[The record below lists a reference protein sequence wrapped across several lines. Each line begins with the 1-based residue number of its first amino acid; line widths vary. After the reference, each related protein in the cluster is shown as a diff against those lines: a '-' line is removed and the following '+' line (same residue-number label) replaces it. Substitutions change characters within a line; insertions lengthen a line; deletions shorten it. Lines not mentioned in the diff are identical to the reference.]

1 MAQVVL
7 GLYVMT
13 MFGGA
18 YLISF
23 TTGIGRPDST
33 ARATALPPLV
43 TFTHPLLALSGLA
56 VWLVFMAEGS
66 AYLAWTSVVVLLATA
81 ALGDVLALRTFHAKP
96 QHVRVGPRA
105 RRLPAR
111 READAPLGDRRP
123 RHPGRGHHRDGRGHR
138 DHGRLSAQPRRA
150 RWASTAIR
158 TTCVV
163 WPGSSSSRS
172 IGTHAARSVDPPT
185 SSVPSSPPVIVAS

>member
-66 AYLAWTSVVVLLATA
+66 AYLAWTSVVLLLATA

-96 QHVRVGPRA
+96 QHVRVGPGREPADFQRA
-105 RRLPAR
+105 EKQMPHSVIAV
-111 READAPLGDRRP
+111 
-123 RHPGRGHHRDGRGHR
+123 
-138 DHGRLSAQPRRA
+138 HGILAVA
-150 RWASTAIR
+150 TIAMAVVTAIMA
-158 TTCVV
+158 
-163 WPGSSSSRS
+163 G
-172 IGTHAARSVDPPT
+172 
-185 SSVPSSPPVIVAS
+185 